1 MSGPIPAVEPAGH
14 VPVLL
19 REVIEV
25 LAPKDGG
32 VYVDATFGAGGYS
45 RAILDAADCTVW
57 GIDRDPD
64 AIARADALVRR
75 YAGRLRLV
83 QGRFGDMA
91 ALLGASGVTRAD
103 GVAFDFGV
111 SSMQIDAAA
120 RGFSFRFDG
129 PLDMRMEQSGP
140 SAADLDNDLSEREL
154 ADVIHQLG
162 EERKARAIAKA
173 IVVARGSAPIER
185 TGQLAQI
192 VRGALRGGSRSKGS
206 RGQEPID
213 PATRT
218 FQALRIKVND
228 ELGEITRGLVA
239 AEALLAAG
247 GRLAVVAFHSLED
260 RLVKEFLRRRSGRA
274 PAGSRHLPEAAPGR
288 APSFRL
294 ITGGVVTPG
303 QAETAANPRARSAR
317 LRGAE
322 RSAAPAWGEAA

>member
-1 MSGPIPAVEPAGH
+1 MGAPRPAH

-19 REVIEV
+19 REVIE
-25 LAPKDGG
+25 LLSPRDGG
-32 VYVDATFGAGGYS
+32 VYVDATFGAGGYAS
-45 RAILDAADCTVW
+45 AILDAADCTVW
-57 GIDRDPD
+57 GIDRDPE

-75 YAGRLRLV
+75 DDGRLRLV
-83 QGRFGDMA
+83 HGRFGDLA
-91 ALLGASGVTRAD
+91 ALLRACGVARAD

-111 SSMQIDAAA
+111 SSMQIDAAE
-120 RGFSFRFDG
+120 RGFSFRADG
-129 PLDMRMEQSGP
+129 PLDMRMEKSGP
-140 SAADLDNDLSEREL
+140 SAADLVNGLDERAL
-154 ADVIHQLG
+154 ADLIHELG
-162 EERKARAIAKA
+162 EERKARAVARA
-173 IVVARGSAPIER
+173 IVVARAEAPIER
-185 TGQLAQI
+185 TARLAEI
-192 VRGALRGGSRSKGS
+192 VRGAIRGPRRGV

-228 ELGEITRGLVA
+228 ELGEIVRGLVA

-260 RLVKEFLRRRSGRA
+260 RLVKDFLRRRSGRA

-294 ITGGVVTPG
+294 ITGGVVTPAE
-303 QAETAANPRARSAR
+303 AETAANPRARSAR

-322 RSAAPAWGEAA
+322 RTAAPAWGEAA

>member
-1 MSGPIPAVEPAGH
+1 MSALRPGGEASGH

-57 GIDRDPD
+57 GIDRDPE
-64 AIARADALVRR
+64 AIARADALLRR
-75 YAGRLRLV
+75 YDGRLRLV
-83 QGRFGDMA
+83 QGRFGDMQ
-91 ALLGASGVTRAD
+91 ALLGASGVTQAD

-129 PLDMRMEQSGP
+129 PLDMRMEQIGP
-140 SAADLDNDLSEREL
+140 SAADLVNGLSEREL
-154 ADVIHQLG
+154 ADVIHYLG
-162 EERKARAIAKA
+162 EERRARAVAKA
-173 IVVARGSAPIER
+173 IVIARATAPIER
-185 TGQLAQI
+185 TGQLAEI
-192 VRGALRGGSRSKGS
+192 VRGVLRGPRKGP

-260 RLVKEFLRRRSGRA
+260 RLVKDFLRRRSGRA
-274 PAGSRHLPEAAPGR
+274 PAGSRHLPDSATRR

-294 ITGGVVTPG
+294 VTGGVVTPG
-303 QAETAANPRARSAR
+303 EAEIAANPRARSAR

-322 RSAAPAWGEAA
+322 RMAAPAWGEAA

>member
-1 MSGPIPAVEPAGH
+1 MDAGGPAH

-32 VYVDATFGAGGYS
+32 VYVDATFGAGGYAS
-45 RAILDAADCTVW
+45 AILDAADCTVW
-57 GIDRDPD
+57 GIDRDPE

-83 QGRFGDMA
+83 HGRFGDMA
-91 ALLGASGVTRAD
+91 ALLRAGGVVQAD

-111 SSMQIDAAA
+111 SSMQIDAPG
-120 RGFSFRFDG
+120 RGFSFRTDG
-129 PLDMRMEQSGP
+129 PLDMRMEKSGP
-140 SAADLDNDLSEREL
+140 SAADLVNGLDERTL
-154 ADVIHQLG
+154 ADVIHELG
-162 EERKARAIAKA
+162 EERKARAVARA
-173 IVVARGSAPIER
+173 IVVARAAAPIER
-185 TGQLAQI
+185 TAQLAQI
-192 VRGALRGGSRSKGS
+192 VRGAIRGPRKNV
-206 RGQEPID
+206 RGQAPID

-228 ELGEITRGLVA
+228 ELGEIVRGLVA

-260 RLVKEFLRRRSGRA
+260 RLVKDFLRTRSGRA
-274 PAGSRHLPEAAPGR
+274 PAGSRHLPEAAPSR
-288 APSFRL
+288 TPSFRL
-294 ITGGVVTPG
+294 ITGGVVTP
-303 QAETAANPRARSAR
+303 AEDEIAANPRARSAR

-322 RSAAPAWGEAA
+322 RTAAPAWGEAA